1 LEEEISLVKRKMEL
15 FAGARKTSHATAAIT
30 PGTGKIRI
38 NSVPVEVLEPRF
50 ARERIMVPLEL
61 SGSLRDKINIS
72 VNVAGGGF
80 MGQADASAISISRAR
95 ASWFKKEDLKKR
107 LTEYDKHLLSGDHRR
122 KEPKKFGGP
131 GARRRKQKSYR

>member
-1 LEEEISLVKRKMEL
+1 LEEEITLVKRKMEL
-15 FAGARKTSHATAAIT
+15 FSGSRKRSHATAAIT
-30 PGTGKIRI
+30 PGTGKVRI

-50 ARERIMVPLEL
+50 ARERIMIPLEL

-72 VNVAGGGF
+72 VDVSGGGF
-80 MGQADASAISISRAR
+80 MGQADASAISISRALTN
-95 ASWFKKEDLKKR
+95 WFKKEDLKKR